1 MGNVAEKFLHTY
13 LCGIPKFNHMK
24 IAVAKGDGIGPE
36 IMEAVV
42 NIFKANKIDLEY
54 EYVDMGKWV
63 FDKGYSN
70 GMTPEARQTIEKLG
84 ILFKGPMETPKGKGV
99 KSVNVTARKTW
110 NTYANKRVFQTLHG
124 VDTVFSKAGIPIDIT
139 IVRENIEDTY
149 GGIEHMLT
157 HDVALSR
164 RFITR
169 PGSLQVIRYAFEMAK
184 KKNATRITCGHK
196 ANIMKLTDG
205 LFLDCFYEVAKE
217 YPELKADD
225 KIVDDLA
232 MQLVVRPDQYDVV
245 VMTNLQGDIISDL
258 CAGLVG
264 GLGFAP
270 SANIGDHIA
279 IFEAVHGTAP
289 DIAGKNIAN
298 PTALLLSGLSMLR
311 HLGFMENAAVI
322 ENALLYSL
330 EQGHRTG
337 DFGDRNKKALN
348 TTEFIEVIISNFGKK
363 PAQGAKPMLPNQPVT
378 PTMFKL
384 EQNAMMISKERDNEK
399 IVGVDMFIESSEQ
412 PEIIA
417 QKGMLHGGTKFK
429 LLSISNRGTQVWPTG
444 SKYTNLVNQYN
455 VRFEAINEQ
464 PLTQQD
470 IIGLYV
476 TLSADF
482 KICSLELLNMWGN
495 TRAYSLA
502 QGQ

>member
-1 MGNVAEKFLHTY
+1 
-13 LCGIPKFNHMK
+13 MK

-36 IMEAVV
+36 IMDAVLKIFEAGNVGL
-42 NIFKANKIDLEY
+42 KY
-54 EYVDMGKWV
+54 EFVEMGKWV

-70 GMTPEARQTIEKLG
+70 GMTPEAQQTIESLG

-124 VDTVFSKAGIPIDIT
+124 VDTVFSKAGIPIDVT

-169 PGSLQVIRYAFEMAK
+169 PGSMQVIRYAFEMARQK
-184 KKNATRITCGHK
+184 KARRITCGHK

-205 LFLDCFYEVAKE
+205 LFLECFYEVAKE
-217 YPELKADD
+217 FPDLKADD

-232 MQLVVRPDQYDVV
+232 MQLVIKPDQYDVI

-258 CAGLVG
+258 CAGLIG

-270 SANIGDHIA
+270 SANIGDHIS

-298 PTALLLSGLSMLR
+298 PTALLLSGLAMLR
-311 HLGFMENAAVI
+311 HLGLTEDAAII
-322 ENALLYSL
+322 ENALLYTL
-330 EQGHRTG
+330 EQGIHTG
-337 DFGDRNKKALN
+337 DFGNKSIPASN
-348 TTEFIEVIISNFGKK
+348 TTQFADAIISNFGKTPK
-363 PAQGAKPMLPNQPVT
+363 IGAKTLHINEPET
-378 PTMFKL
+378 PAVCHL
-384 EQNAMMISKERDNEK
+384 ERNAMMVSKEMENEK
-399 IVGVDMFIESSEQ
+399 IVGVDFFIESVEQ
-412 PEIIA
+412 PNTIA
-417 QKGMLHGGTKFK
+417 DKCVHHGGLKFK
-429 LLSISNRGTQVWPTG
+429 LINISNRGTQVWPTG
-444 SKYTNLVNQYN
+444 SKFTNLVNQYN
-455 VRFEAINEQ
+455 LRFEAINEQ
-464 PLTQQD
+464 ALTQQD

-476 TLSADF
+476 SLSADF
-482 KICSLELLNMWGN
+482 KICSLELLNMWGGKK
-495 TRAYSLA
+495 AYSLA